1 MSRFDDI
8 DLSKLGQPNV
18 IAPLDFET
26 VLIELKADYLSRN
39 PGFSADLE
47 SEPLVKLM
55 ETAAYREVIL
65 RGQINDDA
73 RAVMLAFAE
82 ESDLDHI
89 GARYAVARKL
99 IDPGD
104 ASAIPP
110 VPPTH
115 EGDDAFRRRIQLA
128 PEALSVAGPR
138 GGYIFNA
145 LTAGEQPATSEITSP
160 EPGIVLIR
168 YEFSDNVA
176 ALAKDSD
183 AYMSNPGEVTVVI
196 MGWDGN
202 GVPTQAT
209 LDAITAHLNDE
220 HVRPLGDTV
229 IVRAVEVIEYAIDA
243 TLETP
248 DGPAAPIIKTGAEI
262 ALAAYVKERHR
273 IGLRV
278 TESGVH
284 EALTVPGV
292 DKVMLAGFVD
302 ILPERHETAYCT
314 GFTVNVEAV
323 NV

>member
-8 DLSKLGQPNV
+8 DLSKLGKPNV
-18 IAPLDFET
+18 IVPLDFET
-26 VLIELKADYLSRN
+26 ALTELKADYAGRY
-39 PGFSADLE
+39 PDFSADLE

-55 ETAAYREVIL
+55 ETAAYREVTL

-82 ESDLDHI
+82 DTDLDHI
-89 GARYAVARKL
+89 GARFAVARKL

-104 ASAIPP
+104 ANAIPP
-110 VPPTH
+110 IPPTP
-115 EGDDAFRRRIQLA
+115 EKDEAFRRRIQLA

-145 LTAGEQPATSEITSP
+145 LTAGEQPARSEITSP

-168 YEFSDNVA
+168 YEFTDNLA

-183 AYMSNPGEVTVVI
+183 AYMSNPGEVTIVI
-196 MGWDGN
+196 MGWGGT
-202 GVPTQAT
+202 GVPSQET

-229 IVRAVEVIEYAIDA
+229 IVRPVEVVEYAINA
-243 TLETP
+243 TLETL
-248 DGPAAPIIKTGAEI
+248 DGPAGPIIKASAEA
-262 ALAAYVKERHR
+262 ALAAYVETRHR

-278 TESGVH
+278 TESGLH

-292 DKVMLAGFVD
+292 EKVVLNGFAD
-302 ILPERHETAYCT
+302 IAPERHETAHCT
-314 GFTVNVEAV
+314 GFTVDVEAV